1 MLYCFRF
8 DCYVTLV
15 CRNEVNDSKFLISM
29 QKSLLNFCNKLQ
41 IADNKILVSVFRFGD
56 LVPHSLLNIYF
67 LKEDK
72 NIFLLLLPVIEEVL
86 TVQQARGREQEYL
99 VDSLSLYPV
108 SGGYDNVVYC
118 ITSYQVF
125 LIKQCITF
133 PRSSLVSVI
142 WQHQQRFPRQ
152 NTAWMDDSR
161 GS

>member
-1 MLYCFRF
+1 
-8 DCYVTLV
+8 
-15 CRNEVNDSKFLISM
+15 M

-56 LVPHSLLNIYF
+56 LGASFITKYLLFKRI
-67 LKEDK
+67 KK
-72 NIFLLLLPVIEEVL
+72 IFLLLLPVIEEVL
-86 TVQQARGREQEYL
+86 TVQQARGGKQEYL

-133 PRSSLVSVI
+133 PGSSLVSVI

-161 GS
+161 GSQSCL